1 MSCRQIW
8 GPEIGKSYPGELR
21 DRAVLRVVQGS
32 TQTEAAQRLC
42 VSIKLVNDMVRIKR
56 ETGSLAPPLAETPA
70 SVCCRFP

>member
-1 MSCRQIW
+1 
-8 GPEIGKSYPGELR
+8 
-21 DRAVLRVVQGS
+21 VQGS